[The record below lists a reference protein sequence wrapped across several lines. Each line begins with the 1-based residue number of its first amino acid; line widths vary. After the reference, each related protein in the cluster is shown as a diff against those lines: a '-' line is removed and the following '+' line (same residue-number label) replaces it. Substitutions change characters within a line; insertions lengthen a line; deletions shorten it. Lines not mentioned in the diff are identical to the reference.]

1 MLDPQRVKTI
11 CEARWRPGQR
21 GKRVNSADPLLGDDC
36 SWADMIDVYEGTAV
50 SIVERMMA
58 QASWRKRET
67 IAMRRILDACFR
79 NASEPAHFYAMPLYV
94 SEGILLA
101 FEDRISNGGKWPAG
115 HDEHVLPL
123 AVYASGT
130 RLLAD
135 TAGCLPD
142 LRKALVGPICLM
154 TADENRDLETK
165 THPDPQRPFMRY
177 SGIVQAYRVA
187 DGMPVDPETWTFQDH
202 VDHMKTV
209 PAYETGAL
217 RYEGG
222 NDMWSAVAARLSTGA
237 ASLCGTMR

>member
-1 MLDPQRVKTI
+1 MLDPKRVTTI
-11 CEARWRPGQR
+11 CEARWRPGRR
-21 GKRVNSADPLLGDDC
+21 GKRANSADPLLGDDC

-50 SIVERMMA
+50 SIVERMIA
-58 QASWRKRET
+58 RTDWRKRET

-101 FEDRISNGGKWPAG
+101 FEARMRDGGSWPSG

-123 AVYASGT
+123 AIYASGT

-135 TAGCLPD
+135 PAGYLPD

-154 TADENRDLETK
+154 TGEENRKLETK

-177 SGIVQAYRVA
+177 RGNVTAYRVA
-187 DGMPVDPETWTFQDH
+187 DGAVVDPEAWTFQDH
-202 VDHMKTV
+202 VEHMKTI
-209 PAYETGAL
+209 PAYQTGAL
-217 RYEGG
+217 RYECGA
-222 NDMWSAVAARLSTGA
+222 DMWSGVASTLANRLA
-237 ASLCGTMR
+237 A